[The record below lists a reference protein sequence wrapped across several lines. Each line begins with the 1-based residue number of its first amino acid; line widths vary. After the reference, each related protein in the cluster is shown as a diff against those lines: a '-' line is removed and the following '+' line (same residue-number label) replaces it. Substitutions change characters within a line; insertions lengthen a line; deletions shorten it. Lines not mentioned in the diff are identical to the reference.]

1 MALVTNNNGCC
12 CGSTRVGALNSLCRP
27 CNYPYYTGPCP
38 PAPCNGCGCSSS
50 SSQTS
55 TNDLA
60 AAIARAMTCSTSST
74 SSSNNTSCSSCPTN
88 CNPCSCNP
96 CNCNPCPTN
105 CGQNSALCTVCPSLC
120 QSNTGSS
127 CSVCGPCASNGCQMC
142 YGVFTA
148 NGTIN
153 ITAGATIP
161 LEARN
166 MNSNCFSVSNGVI
179 TVLEPGL
186 YLAILSVDTPSNAAV
201 DTTIQLQVDG
211 QVLVPP
217 RLVIDTVANNTI
229 NNYTGSGVFCAR
241 AGSSIQVTTSAA
253 LNVTGTAGQPVVS
266 LTLIRLQ

>member
-1 MALVTNNNGCC
+1 MALVTNNNGCWNS
-12 CGSTRVGALNSLCRP
+12 CGSTRVGALNSLCRSYN
-27 CNYPYYTGPCP
+27 NYPYYTGPCP
-38 PAPCNGCGCSSS
+38 PAPCSGCGCSNVPVPAS
-50 SSQTS
+50 TS
-55 TNDLA
+55 DLA
-60 AAIARAMTCSTSST
+60 AALAQAAAGSASTQAAASGSGCGCA
-74 SSSNNTSCSSCPTN
+74 SYPS
-88 CNPCSCNP
+88 
-96 CNCNPCPTN
+96 N
-105 CGQNSALCTVCPSLC
+105 CGQNNALCTVCPSFC
-120 QSNTGSS
+120 RPNGNS
-127 CSVCGPCASNGCQMC
+127 CGACGGCGVCGGCGQSQNGCQMC

-153 ITAGATIP
+153 ITAGATVP

-166 MNSNCFSVSNGVI
+166 TNANCFSDTNGTI

-217 RLVIDTVANNTI
+217 RLVIDTVANATI
-229 NNYTGSGVFCAR
+229 NNYTGAGVFCAR
-241 AGSSIQVTTSAA
+241 AGSNIQVTTSAA

>member
-1 MALVTNNNGCC
+1 MH
-12 CGSTRVGALNSLCRP
+12 CGTCNQQQWLLEQLRHHPRGRAQQPVPFLQLSLLHRSLPAGAVYRLRLLERPVPASTS
-27 CNYPYYTGPCP
+27 
-38 PAPCNGCGCSSS
+38 
-50 SSQTS
+50 
-55 TNDLA
+55 DLA
-60 AAIARAMTCSTSST
+60 AALAQAAAGSASTQAAASGSGCGCA
-74 SSSNNTSCSSCPTN
+74 SYPS
-88 CNPCSCNP
+88 
-96 CNCNPCPTN
+96 N
-105 CGQNSALCTVCPSLC
+105 CGQNNALCAVCPSLC
-120 QSNTGSS
+120 RPNGNS
-127 CSVCGPCASNGCQMC
+127 CGACGGCGVCGGCGQSQNGCQMC

-153 ITAGATIP
+153 ITAGATVP

-166 MNSNCFSVSNGVI
+166 TNANCFSDTNGTI

-217 RLVIDTVANNTI
+217 RLVIDTVANATI
-229 NNYTGSGVFCAR
+229 NNYTGAGVFCAR
-241 AGSSIQVTTSAA
+241 AGSNIQVTTSAA